1 MGAAA
6 PAERGCRSG
15 CTAPA
20 APTPSREHVGAANAA
35 ALQTPRKG
43 RGSSGGLQAGHAV
56 ATSLAGRR
64 RACFSGAHVSFVGD
78 LTGNAFDCP
87 LPPGAAEL
95 CNATCLGNSKPT
107 LRHVVLGRWT
117 DDATDAATA
126 AALAC
131 LRALPPRVPEILSY
145 DVGADENIT
154 AGNFDFGVVGTFA
167 SKAAFEAY
175 EASAPHRACLALL
188 APVLAEKAAVEQAL

>member
-1 MGAAA
+1 M
-6 PAERGCRSG
+6 P
-15 CTAPA
+15 
-20 APTPSREHVGAANAA
+20 VGAVDARRDGDGARRHVVRDA
-35 ALQTPRKG
+35 RGEVELLAHGRLRHEALLRD
-43 RGSSGGLQAGHAV
+43 R
-56 ATSLAGRR
+56 RR
-64 RACFSGAHVSFVGD
+64 RASFSGAHVSFVGD

-95 CNATCLGNSKPT
+95 CNATCVGRAEPT

-117 DDATDAATA
+117 DDATDAAIA
-126 AALAC
+126 AVLAC

-167 SKAAFEAY
+167 SKATFEAY
-175 EASAPHRACLALL
+175 EASAPHQACLALL